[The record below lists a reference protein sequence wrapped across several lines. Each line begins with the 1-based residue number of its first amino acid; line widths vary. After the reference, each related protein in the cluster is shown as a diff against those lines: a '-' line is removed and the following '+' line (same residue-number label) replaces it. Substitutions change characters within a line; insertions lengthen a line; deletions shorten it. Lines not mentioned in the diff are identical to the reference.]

1 MAVVRQDLLVPYT
14 NFKQQYAAIG
24 DELLAAVQRVLQDGD
39 FILGSQ
45 VERFEHAA
53 AEYCGVRHAIGVA
66 NGTDALVMALKALGI
81 GPGDEVITAPNSFL
95 ASASAIALAGATP
108 RFADVRDDYNIDP
121 DAIERAI
128 GPRTKGLM
136 PVHLTGRP
144 ADMNAI
150 RDIARRRGLV
160 IVEDAAQAIGAT
172 YHGRRVGGCG
182 DIGCF
187 SLHPLKNLN
196 AAGDAGLITT
206 DDDRLAGVLRQMR
219 NHGLR
224 NRNEADFWGFNSRLD
239 TVQAAMLN
247 VRFRYLEGVTEARR
261 TNAAFYAAALHHV
274 VEVPRER
281 DYERCVYHT
290 FVVQCDRRD
299 ALQAHLLAQGV
310 ETKVHYPIPIHLQ
323 RAAGGLGYRK
333 GDFPVAERQADRSLT
348 LPNYPELTEEQKQ
361 RVVSS
366 ICRFYEITP

>member
-1 MAVVRQDLLVPYT
+1 MAIVHHRLVVPYT
-14 NFKQQYAAIG
+14 NFTLQYAAIG
-24 DELLAAVQRVLQDGD
+24 EELLAAVQRVLQNGD
-39 FILGSQ
+39 FILGSE

-95 ASASAIALAGATP
+95 ASAAAIALAGATP
-108 RFADVRDDYNIDP
+108 RFVDVRDDLNIDP

-128 GPRTKGLM
+128 GPRTKAVL

-144 ADMNAI
+144 AEMNTI
-150 RDIARRRGLV
+150 RDVANRHGLV

-172 YHGRRVGGCG
+172 YHGQRVGGCG

-196 AAGDAGLITT
+196 AAGDAGLMTT
-206 DDDRLAGVLRQMR
+206 NDDRLAGVLRQMR

-247 VRFRYLEGVTEARR
+247 VKFQYLDAATEARR
-261 TNAAFYAAALHHV
+261 ANARFYAAALGDV

-281 DYERCVYHT
+281 DHEHCVYHT
-290 FVVQCDRRD
+290 FVVQCDGRD
-299 ALQAHLLAQGV
+299 ALQARLLEDGV

-323 RAAGGLGYRK
+323 RAAAALGYRK

-348 LPNYPELTEEQKQ
+348 LPNYQELTEDQKQ
-361 RVVSS
+361 LVVSS
-366 ICRFYEITP
+366 ICRFYEGR